1 MIVMWKPGN
10 NAVLTDGWLCA
21 LTCCVASVQERGFVA
36 SSTKGAGARSSGF
49 TGQSVD
55 KVAAGGAGESGLTG

>member
-1 MIVMWKPGN
+1 M
-10 NAVLTDGWLCA
+10 
-21 LTCCVASVQERGFVA
+21 A